1 MKSLFFFLLLSLC
14 VHATIQIIDSPII
27 FDDERV
33 SLSKEYI
40 HEHYG
45 MKVDD
50 IQIQARMIVV
60 HWTATN
66 DFKCSMQRF
75 TRPLLPSDRPLIK
88 QASPLNVSTHFVV
101 DRNGTI
107 YRLMDEKM
115 MARHVIGLNYCSIGI
130 ENVGGENNID
140 NLTPAQFKANI
151 KLIKYLKDKH
161 PEIEYLI
168 GHHEY
173 TDFTDHPLWLEKDED
188 YRTLKYDPGDD
199 FMSRLRS
206 NFPSLKAPEKKKK

>member
-1 MKSLFFFLLLSLC
+1 MKALFLLLFSLLLN
-14 VHATIQIIDSPII
+14 AEIKIINSPIV
-27 FDDERV
+27 FDDKRV
-33 SLSKEYI
+33 ALSKEYI
-40 HEHYG
+40 QKHYG
-45 MKVDD
+45 LKVDD
-50 IQIQARMIVV
+50 IKIQARIIVV

-66 DFKCSMQRF
+66 DFNCSMQRF
-75 TRPLLPSDRPLIK
+75 SQPIMPSDRPLIK
-88 QASPLNVSTHFVV
+88 KTSALNVSTHFVV

-130 ENVGGENNID
+130 ENVGGAGNVD
-140 NLTPAQFKANI
+140 NLTPAQFESNI
-151 KLIKYLKDKH
+151 KLIAYLKQKH

-173 TDFTDHPLWLEKDED
+173 TDFTEHPLWLEKDKA

-199 FMSRLRS
+199 FMLRLRKY
-206 NFPSLKAPEKKKK
+206 FPALKAPEKKNI